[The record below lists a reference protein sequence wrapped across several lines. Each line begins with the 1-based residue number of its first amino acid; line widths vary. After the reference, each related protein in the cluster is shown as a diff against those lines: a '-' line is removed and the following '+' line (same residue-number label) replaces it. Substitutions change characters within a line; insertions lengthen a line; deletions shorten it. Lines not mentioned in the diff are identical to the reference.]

1 MILYLQA
8 LIDGLLIGGVYATM
22 AVGLSLAFGVM
33 RIINWCQGE
42 LLMVSMY
49 ISYYV
54 FTWLGIDP
62 YLIVFLTALVMFG
75 VGYILQK
82 GIISNLLA
90 RTNER
95 EPVSVLLFTAGLGM
109 ILCNLAQVVIGS
121 NPLSEMTR
129 YTGKMIEVGELFIS
143 TPKLISFVFALAL
156 TIALYLLLQKSEIGR
171 AIRATAQ
178 NRSVATLMGINQKK
192 IYCLS
197 FGLSLA
203 MVGAAGALLIPYYPV
218 STTVGNTFSFK
229 TFVIVVLGGMG
240 SVPGALVGGL
250 LVGIIEKVVGQL
262 WSDTYA
268 QVLVF
273 VVFVAVLLFKPN
285 GLMGEKDL

>member
-49 ISYYV
+49 ISYFV
-54 FTWLGIDP
+54 FTWLGMDP
-62 YLIVFLTALVMFG
+62 YLIVFLTAFVLFC

-82 GIISNLLA
+82 GVIGNLLD
-90 RTNER
+90 RSNER
-95 EPVSVLLFTAGLGM
+95 EPISVLLFTAGLGM
-109 ILCNLAQVVIGS
+109 VLSNAALVFIGS
-121 NPLSEMTR
+121 NPLSEQTR
-129 YTGKMIEVGELFIS
+129 YTGQMLEVGTILVS
-143 TPKLISFVFALAL
+143 VPKLISFDFALCL
-156 TIALYLLLQKSEIGR
+156 TLLLYTLLQKSEVGR

-178 NRSVATLMGINQKK
+178 NRSVATLMGIDQKK
-192 IYCLS
+192 IYRLS

-203 MVGAAGALLIPYYPV
+203 MVGASGALLIPYYPV
-218 STTVGNTFSFK
+218 STTVGNIFSFK

-240 SVPGALVGGL
+240 SVPGALLGGL
-250 LVGIIEKVVGQL
+250 LVGIIEKVIGQA

-268 QVLVF
+268 QILVF
-273 VVFVAVLLFKPN
+273 VIFVAVLLFKPN